1 MNKNTNVDE
10 HLLRVPLQ
18 DLNKCTG
25 MKQVYITNAYTWLPL
40 TAIIDVA
47 FIAHAENVQNS
58 YLQFGG
64 KGIDNSFYTYSRVEY
79 SMSNSAEISIS
90 SSSIHHSHFLP
101 FAFSNSSSHSHVFHS
116 FNSRIFHSLGAL
128 RDATNKLMH
137 TKRMFQRNGYRLNHY
152 MSAEC
157 WGYLCLRLAG
167 KCAIVDGEVERV
179 RRLFLSDL
187 AQEKRKFHRQHITTI
202 TIECQEELVSVRK
215 IFGSS
220 FCAGARCAPKLKDG
234 VLPIKIHSAI
244 NVVNPP
250 SKGSLMKIKRY
261 KKKMKMSRS
270 CNNNNRLCVDDVC
283 LIDSPVQL
291 TNDELLCC
299 NSKMDMCQLKFDHT
313 TSVVAVT
320 VVFTRLIVGEDQ
332 HVIEALRSIGHN
344 QLVEILVVTDLEVG
358 TEFQHDG
365 RLWMVEALDGNII
378 TASNSDD
385 DVIRID
391 KHLITN
397 LI

>member
-1 MNKNTNVDE
+1 MLQTSYRIINKHHTYLTHPFFSLHSFYMLPEHTFLFDTIGEDPDFDTTERIPFAPTLHTHIHPRDHFQIHIPPCTTYTAQFVTRRDTCRVPRWQQSSGLPLGDQCGLFRVYTNHAQMNKNTNVDE

-18 DLNKCTG
+18 NLSKCTW
-25 MKQVYITNAYTWLPL
+25 MKQVHITNAYTWLPL

-58 YLQFGG
+58 YSQFGG

-79 SMSNSAEISIS
+79 SMSSSAEISIS

-116 FNSRIFHSLGAL
+116 FNSRIFHSLGVL

-137 TKRMFQRNGYRLNHY
+137 TKRMFQRNVCRLNHY

-202 TIECQEELVSVRK
+202 TI
-215 IFGSS
+215 
-220 FCAGARCAPKLKDG
+220 
-234 VLPIKIHSAI
+234 
-244 NVVNPP
+244 
-250 SKGSLMKIKRY
+250 
-261 KKKMKMSRS
+261 
-270 CNNNNRLCVDDVC
+270 
-283 LIDSPVQL
+283 
-291 TNDELLCC
+291 
-299 NSKMDMCQLKFDHT
+299 
-313 TSVVAVT
+313 
-320 VVFTRLIVGEDQ
+320 
-332 HVIEALRSIGHN
+332 
-344 QLVEILVVTDLEVG
+344 
-358 TEFQHDG
+358 
-365 RLWMVEALDGNII
+365 
-378 TASNSDD
+378 
-385 DVIRID
+385 
-391 KHLITN
+391 
-397 LI
+397 

>member
-10 HLLRVPLQ
+10 HLLIVPLQ
-18 DLNKCTG
+18 DPNKCTG

-64 KGIDNSFYTYSRVEY
+64 KGIHNSFYTYSRVEY
-79 SMSNSAEISIS
+79 SMSSSAEISIS

-179 RRLFLSDL
+179 RQLFLSDL

-220 FCAGARCAPKLKDG
+220 FCAGARCAPKLKNG

-250 SKGSLMKIKRY
+250 SKGSIMKIQR
-261 KKKMKMSRS
+261 
-270 CNNNNRLCVDDVC
+270 
-283 LIDSPVQL
+283 
-291 TNDELLCC
+291 
-299 NSKMDMCQLKFDHT
+299 
-313 TSVVAVT
+313 
-320 VVFTRLIVGEDQ
+320 
-332 HVIEALRSIGHN
+332 
-344 QLVEILVVTDLEVG
+344 
-358 TEFQHDG
+358 
-365 RLWMVEALDGNII
+365 
-378 TASNSDD
+378 
-385 DVIRID
+385 
-391 KHLITN
+391 
-397 LI
+397 